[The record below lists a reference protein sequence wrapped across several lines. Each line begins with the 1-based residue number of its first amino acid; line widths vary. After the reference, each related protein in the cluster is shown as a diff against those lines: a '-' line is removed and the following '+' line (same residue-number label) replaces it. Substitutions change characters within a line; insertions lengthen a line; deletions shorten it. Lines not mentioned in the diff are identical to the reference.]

1 MSLLKSIIDTLK
13 KEKIAIILYICSTFA
28 IMLYY
33 YFLFGKQ
40 FDIYPII
47 LTATFL
53 LSYLVYK
60 LFVYRSLY
68 ISLREGKVSPQ
79 YKIKSGY
86 IFEDVLN
93 GLRDV
98 HNYYISKIYSMEAKY
113 EERDKI
119 LEEWIHNMKTSVSV
133 IELASEMGKNQN
145 LGKIIDDI
153 ADENNKL
160 QENLE
165 GALNLFRIN
174 DFRRD
179 YMPEKINLKELI
191 NSAVNSQKRNFIYD
205 GVFPKVKI
213 DNQQYIYTDKKWSR
227 YVIEQIITNAIKYS
241 MKGKSIYFYSENSE
255 KSTVLHIKDEG
266 IGIKQEEQG
275 RVFDAF
281 FTGSN
286 GRRNSTSSGIGL
298 YMCKTICEMLSSK
311 LTIESKEGKGTV
323 VSISYLTAV

>member
-13 KEKIAIILYICSTFA
+13 KEKIAIILFLCNTLT

-33 YFLFGKQ
+33 YFLFDKQ

-47 LTATFL
+47 LTDTFL
-53 LSYLVYK
+53 LCYLVYK
-60 LFVYRSLY
+60 FFVYRTLN

-93 GLRDV
+93 GLMDV

-113 EERDKI
+113 EERNKI
-119 LEEWIHNMKTSVSV
+119 LEEWIHNMKTSVSI

-153 ADENNKL
+153 ADESNKL

-179 YMPEKINLKELI
+179 YMPEKINLK
-191 NSAVNSQKRNFIYD
+191 
-205 GVFPKVKI
+205 
-213 DNQQYIYTDKKWSR
+213 R
-227 YVIEQIITNAIKYS
+227 Y
-241 MKGKSIYFYSENSE
+241 
-255 KSTVLHIKDEG
+255 
-266 IGIKQEEQG
+266 
-275 RVFDAF
+275 
-281 FTGSN
+281 
-286 GRRNSTSSGIGL
+286 
-298 YMCKTICEMLSSK
+298 
-311 LTIESKEGKGTV
+311 
-323 VSISYLTAV
+323 